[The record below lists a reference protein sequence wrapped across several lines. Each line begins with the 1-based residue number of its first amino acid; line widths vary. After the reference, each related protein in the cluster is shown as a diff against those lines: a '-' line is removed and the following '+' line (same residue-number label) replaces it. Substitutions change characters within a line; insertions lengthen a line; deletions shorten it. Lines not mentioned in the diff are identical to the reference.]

1 MDAFEILKDK
11 SIKKLEARKLI
22 IDLINSGSFSS
33 DDFFDRADELNEK
46 QTATFLEAVES
57 ITGQKESCLGI
68 EYLRF
73 AERYIL
79 SANNSCKREA
89 SRVVGN
95 MAALYPDELDGA
107 IDALLKNTSDS
118 GTVVRWG
125 SAYALARI
133 VVLERYKGSGLVD
146 TVREIY
152 ESEQESGVKNQ
163 YAKALRR
170 IKAM

>member
-1 MDAFEILKDK
+1 M
-11 SIKKLEARKLI
+11 
-22 IDLINSGSFSS
+22 
-33 DDFFDRADELNEK
+33 
-46 QTATFLEAVES
+46 
-57 ITGQKESCLGI
+57 
-68 EYLRF
+68 
-73 AERYIL
+73 

>member
-107 IDALLKNTSDS
+107 IDALLKTPLTAARLSAGAAPTRWRESLFWSVTRAADS
-118 GTVVRWG
+118 LTR
-125 SAYALARI
+125 
-133 VVLERYKGSGLVD
+133 
-146 TVREIY
+146 
-152 ESEQESGVKNQ
+152 SEKSMR
-163 YAKALRR
+163 ASRR
-170 IKAM
+170 AE